1 MDHDRYSDNPAKS
14 QTWIQ
19 RGLANIP
26 RIRRGAAQ
34 IPTQA
39 FPNPLREIFTDMI
52 AYVIFF
58 EASCSKQPPSA
69 SELREKIV
77 ALANAQ
83 EERVK
88 NSGLAV
94 EAFREARF
102 AVLAWVDETIL
113 NSNWPNQRQWHHL
126 MSSYY
131 GTLNAGEE
139 FFRHLEQLPT
149 SANDVREIYYLC
161 LCLGFEGRYAFGNS
175 RHELRDLKQQL
186 YKQLSSSGDIRQNY
200 PRLFPEAYQRA
211 AATPSTPA
219 RSNLYWYLA
228 VMSVPLLFFAVF
240 WFILWNES
248 NRLIAEIRKPRDV
261 SESWQT
267 CLRRG
272 LSQRD
277 IPAKDSSRG
286 VVITLGALVF
296 EVNSTQI
303 TGKAQRRIDELV
315 DTVKGCARDSVIVV
329 EGHASMEKGVNE
341 TRNLE
346 LSEGRARTVAAAFSS
361 SGFPLERI
369 SVRGFG
375 SSAPI
380 ASNDTEEGR
389 ARNRRVEIIVRK

>member
-1 MDHDRYSDNPAKS
+1 MDHERYSDNPAKS

-26 RIRRGAAQ
+26 RIRRGAAPT
-34 IPTQA
+34 PTQA

-88 NSGLAV
+88 NSGLAA

-113 NSNWPNQRQWHHL
+113 NSNWPNRRQWHHL

-175 RHELRDLKQQL
+175 RHELQNLKQQL

-200 PRLFPEAYQRA
+200 ARIFPEAYQRVA
-211 AATPSTPA
+211 AAPSTPA
-219 RSNLYWYLA
+219 RTNRYWVIG
-228 VMSVPLLFFAVF
+228 VMAVPLLLFLAF

-277 IPAKDSSRG
+277 IPAKESSRG

-361 SGFPLERI
+361 SGFPQERI